1 MNFKKM
7 IAFLS
12 VLFIMTSTLTAQK
25 KADLPPLKYEEFR
38 LKNGMRV
45 IMHEDHSTPIVAVN
59 LWYHVGSKNE
69 VPGRT
74 GFAHLFE
81 HMMFQGSKHYDK
93 DYFGPLQEAGANI
106 NGTTNADRTNYY
118 EVVPS
123 NFLELALWLES
134 DRLGYLLDA
143 MTMEKLNNQ
152 RDVVKNERRQRYDNV
167 PYGTAFENL
176 SRLMYP
182 KDHPYHWT
190 TIGSLEDLSAASM
203 EDVQN
208 FFRTYYVPN
217 NATLVLAGDID
228 PKEARK
234 LVEKYFEPIPKGGEI
249 KRPNPPMPKLEKE
262 IRYSMEDSV
271 QLPRLYMAWHTVP
284 QYSADEPA
292 LDILARILSSGR
304 GSRLQSK
311 LVFDKQIS
319 QDVGISH
326 FAREASGL
334 MYLSSTAKPGKS
346 VEEIE
351 KEIQAEIERIKKE
364 APTVE
369 EISRALNGIEAST
382 VYGMQTVLGKA
393 DQMNAYATFVGKPDY
408 FQIDLERYRKV
419 TPADIQRAA
428 NTYLTDKRLVMTI
441 VPRKGKAESVST
453 NPSNRPT
460 SVKKD
465 AKEEVADKKTEMTKD
480 EKDWRYTQPTAKANP
495 KFALPNIEKTKL
507 SNGLEVWLVKQPELP
522 IVSMNMVFKTG
533 STEDPQGLTG
543 LNDVTSALL
552 DEGTKTRSAVE
563 IANQTQ
569 NIGAQLFTTANA
581 DSSAVRMLTLTKNFD
596 QALDIYADVIQN
608 AEFPD
613 PEVETYRKRLLVSLL
628 QRRDNPA
635 AIANLVYD
643 KILYGENHPYGVT
656 LSEKTAQAIKRE
668 DLQKF
673 HQAFYRP
680 NNAVLIVVG
689 KTDMKTLTPKLEAK
703 FKDWKPGDVST
714 VDLPDVPQP
723 EKALIYLVDK
733 PGAAQSVI
741 NIGQIGVERGSPD
754 YFPLLVMNTML
765 GGQFSSRINMNLRE
779 DKGYTY
785 GARSGFAFRRGAGPF
800 TATAP
805 VQTAVTKESV
815 MEFLKEIRGIRGE
828 IPVTQQELEYN
839 KQSLIRRFP
848 AGFETVDQ
856 ISSQLGNLVVYNLP
870 ESYFNDY
877 ITRINS
883 VTLEDVNRVA
893 NKYLTP
899 EKMAIVIVGDR
910 KTIEPGLKG
919 IEGIGDSI
927 VVLDAEGN
935 QLK

>member
-1 MNFKKM
+1 MNFKKF

-12 VLFIMTSTLTAQK
+12 VLLLMTTTLTAQK

-81 HMMFQGSKHYDK
+81 HMMFQGSKHYNK

-167 PYGTAFENL
+167 PYGTAFENI

-217 NATLVLAGDID
+217 NATLVLAGDIN

-262 IRYSMEDSV
+262 VRYAAEDSV

-284 QYSADEPA
+284 QYSADEAA
-292 LDILARILSSGR
+292 LDILGRILSSGR

-319 QDVGISH
+319 QDVGVSH
-326 FAREASGL
+326 FSREAAGL
-334 MYLSSTAKPGKS
+334 MYLSSTAKPGKTT
-346 VEEIE
+346 EEIE
-351 KEIQAEIERIKKE
+351 KEILSEIEP
-364 APTVE
+364 PTAD
-369 EISRALNGIEAST
+369 EISRALNGIEASSI
-382 VYGMQTVLGKA
+382 YGLQTVLGKA

-408 FQIDLERYRKV
+408 FQTDLERYRKV
-419 TPADIQRAA
+419 TPADVQRVA
-428 NTYLTDKRLVMTI
+428 NTYLNDKRLVMTI
-441 VPRKGKAESVST
+441 SPRKGKAESVASSA
-453 NPSNRPT
+453 SNRPT
-460 SVKKD
+460 SVNKEKEAAENKAEEQKAENQKD
-465 AKEEVADKKTEMTKD
+465 DKN
-480 EKDWRYTQPTAKANP
+480 WRYTQPTPKANP
-495 KFALPNIEKTKL
+495 KFALPNIEKSKL
-507 SNGLEVWLVKQPELP
+507 SNGMEVWLVRQTELP

-552 DEGTKTRSAVE
+552 DEGTKTRSAVD
-563 IANQTQ
+563 ISNQVQ
-569 NIGAQLFTTANA
+569 AIGAQLFTTANA

-596 QALDIYADVIQN
+596 TALDIFSDVIQN
-608 AEFPD
+608 PEFPD
-613 PEVETYRKRLLVSLL
+613 AEVENYRKRLLVSLM

-643 KILYGENHPYGVT
+643 KILYGETHPYGVT
-656 LSEKTAQAIKRE
+656 ISEKTAQAIKR
-668 DLQKF
+668 DDMKNF

-689 KTDMKTLTPKLEAK
+689 DMDMKTLTPKLEAE
-703 FKDWKPGDVST
+703 FKDWKAGDVSMI
-714 VDLPDVPQP
+714 DLPDVPQRDN
-723 EKALIYLVDK
+723 ALIYLIDK

-741 NIGQIGVERGSPD
+741 NIGHIGVERGSPD
-754 YFPLLVMNTML
+754 YFPLMVMNSML

-785 GARSGFAFRRGAGPF
+785 GARSGFSFRRGAGPF

-815 MEFLKEIRGIRGE
+815 MEFLKELKGIRGE

-856 ISSQLGNLVVYNLP
+856 ISSQLGNVVVYNLP
-870 ESYFNDY
+870 ETYFNDY
-877 ITRINS
+877 ITRINA

-893 NKYLTP
+893 NKFITP
-899 EKMAIVIVGDR
+899 DKMAIVIVGDR
-910 KTIEPGLKG
+910 KVIEPELKK
-919 IEGIGDSI
+919 IEGVGSSI

-935 QLK
+935 PMK